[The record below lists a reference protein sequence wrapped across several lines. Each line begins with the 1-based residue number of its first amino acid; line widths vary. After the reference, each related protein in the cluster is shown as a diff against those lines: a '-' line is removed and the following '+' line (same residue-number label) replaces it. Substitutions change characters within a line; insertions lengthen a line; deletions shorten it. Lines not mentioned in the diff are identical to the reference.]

1 MNSGEVEL
9 EYAKLARS
17 VARLFYSRKSN
28 GVAAVL
34 INLLTKHEWTKEDL
48 LAKELGLS
56 WRQVRKALR
65 ELEQDLLIQRVVLR
79 DSKSH
84 GTMTRFTSSESSQSY
99 CCLDYKRM
107 VDSCRLKLYQVR
119 RYLKGEEEDKT
130 KVEGYFCPNEDCG
143 KTYTALESTDLEV
156 DEETFMFLCG
166 VCDTTLQDGNTKA
179 DDKETQKH
187 KEMLKRQQALFE
199 EELKPFGALL
209 KRLQPYNPPDF
220 GTLQE
225 WATAQAKIR
234 EAKQNMDTEI
244 IEQGKT
250 DFNIEFEEDVGQKN
264 DLTAVKQEGKAE
276 KKELPPWMRLGYQ
289 DVKVKTEGEGIPA
302 GQGTGAKLEGGEAG
316 AAARA
321 TGKRSADNASQ
332 ESVAKKAKVESA
344 PAPVEPN
351 ETEDAEE
358 DDDDVEWEDM

>member
-1 MNSGEVEL
+1 
-9 EYAKLARS
+9 
-17 VARLFYSRKSN
+17 
-28 GVAAVL
+28 
-34 INLLTKHEWTKEDL
+34 
-48 LAKELGLS
+48 
-56 WRQVRKALR
+56 
-65 ELEQDLLIQRVVLR
+65 
-79 DSKSH
+79 
-84 GTMTRFTSSESSQSY
+84 
-99 CCLDYKRM
+99 
-107 VDSCRLKLYQVR
+107 
-119 RYLKGEEEDKT
+119 
-130 KVEGYFCPNEDCG
+130 
-143 KTYTALESTDLEV
+143 
-156 DEETFMFLCG
+156 
-166 VCDTTLQDGNTKA
+166 
-179 DDKETQKH
+179 
-187 KEMLKRQQALFE
+187 MLKRQQALFE

-234 EAKQNMDTEI
+234 EAKQNGDTEI